1 MKILNYILLALLY
14 ISFTNINAQQ
24 ISKTARSSKEAR
36 IIDKIEL
43 KEDEVG
49 LFKEQT
55 KQKVEEFQQHIVI
68 LGDKEQ
74 PQDKRNMAEREA
86 LKLFYKGAMME
97 VSHVDKSGKTTIK
110 SRTMENYLYRLKTLP
125 YTRVV
130 ITYYDIAYI
139 TDFIKGPDNRYY
151 AVATIFQEFTGFVGD
166 NIKYADIT
174 QKEIEIIVE
183 QIEDKFYN
191 EKRWKIFLG
200 NIKATET
207 KAST

>member
-1 MKILNYILLALLY
+1 MNLLNYILTGFLLVS
-14 ISFTNINAQQ
+14 IMNTNAQQ
-24 ISKTARSSKEAR
+24 VSKTARSSKEAR
-36 IIDKIEL
+36 IVDKIEL

-55 KQKVEEFQQHIVI
+55 KRKVEEFQQHIVI

-74 PQDKRNMAEREA
+74 PREMRNMAEREA

-97 VSHVDKSGKTTIK
+97 VSYIDKTGKTSIK

-125 YTRVV
+125 YTKVV
-130 ITYYDIAYI
+130 INYYDIAYI

-151 AVATIFQEFTGFVGD
+151 AVATIFQEFKGFVGD

-183 QIEDKFYN
+183 QIEDTFYN

-207 KAST
+207 KASA

>member
-1 MKILNYILLALLY
+1 MKILKYILPALLY
-14 ISFTNINAQQ
+14 VNFTNINAQQ

-68 LGDKEQ
+68 LGDKDQ

-97 VSHVDKSGKTTIK
+97 VSYIDKSGRTTIK

-130 ITYYDIAYI
+130 INYYDIAYI

>member
-1 MKILNYILLALLY
+1 MNILYYILSGFLFV
-14 ISFTNINAQQ
+14 SFTNINAQQ
-24 ISKTARSSKEAR
+24 VSKTARSSKEAR
-36 IIDKIEL
+36 IVDKIEL

-97 VSHVDKSGKTTIK
+97 VSYIDKTGKSTIK

-130 ITYYDIAYI
+130 INYYDIAYI

>member
-1 MKILNYILLALLY
+1 MKILNYVLLALLFVS
-14 ISFTNINAQQ
+14 IANASAQQ
-24 ISKTARSSKEAR
+24 VSKTARSSKEAR
-36 IIDKIEL
+36 IVDKIQL
-43 KEDEVG
+43 KEDDVG

-68 LGDKEQ
+68 LGDNEQ

-86 LKLFYKGAMME
+86 LKLFYKGAVME
-97 VSHVDKSGKTTIK
+97 VSHIDNKGKVRIK

-125 YTRVV
+125 FTKVV
-130 ITYYDIAYI
+130 IDYYDIAYI
-139 TDFIKGPDNRYY
+139 TEFIKGPDNRYY

-174 QKEIEIIVE
+174 QKEIEIVVE
-183 QIEDKFYN
+183 QVEDKFYN

>member
-1 MKILNYILLALLY
+1 MSKLNYILLASLLTV
-14 ISFTNINAQQ
+14 ITNISAQQ
-24 ISKTARSSKEAR
+24 MSKTARSSKEAR
-36 IIDKIEL
+36 IVDKIEL

-49 LFKEQT
+49 LFKDQT
-55 KQKVEEFQQHIVI
+55 KQKVEEFQQHIVV
-68 LGDKEQ
+68 LSDKAQ

-97 VSHVDKSGKTTIK
+97 VSYFDSEGKALIK

-125 YTRVV
+125 YTRVE
-130 ITYYDIAYI
+130 INYYDIAYI

-166 NIKYADIT
+166 NIRYADIT

-183 QIEDKFYN
+183 QVEDKFYN

>member
-1 MKILNYILLALLY
+1 MKILKYILLVLLFAG
-14 ISFTNINAQQ
+14 ITRTSAQQ
-24 ISKTARSSKEAR
+24 VSKTARSSKEAR
-36 IIDKIEL
+36 IVDKIEL

-55 KQKVEEFQQHIVI
+55 QQKVEEFQQHIVI
-68 LGDKEQ
+68 LGDKQQ

-97 VSHVDKSGKTTIK
+97 VSYIDNKGKTSVK

-130 ITYYDIAYI
+130 INYYDIAYI
-139 TDFIKGPDNRYY
+139 TNFIKGPDNKYY

-183 QIEDKFYN
+183 QVEDKFYN

>member
-1 MKILNYILLALLY
+1 MKILNCFLLASLLVC
-14 ISFTNINAQQ
+14 ITNVRAQQ
-24 ISKTARSSKEAR
+24 ISKTARSSKEAK
-36 IIDKIEL
+36 IVDKIEL
-43 KEDEVG
+43 KENEVG

-55 KQKVEEFQQHIVI
+55 KQKVEEFQQHIII

-74 PQDKRNMAEREA
+74 PQDKRNMAEHQA
-86 LKLFYKGAMME
+86 LKLFYKGAVME
-97 VSHVDKSGKTTIK
+97 VSHIDNKGKTIIK
-110 SRTMENYLYRLKTLP
+110 TRSMEDYLYRLKTLP

-130 ITYYDIAYI
+130 IDYYDIAYI
-139 TDFIKGPDNRYY
+139 TDFVKGPDNKYY
-151 AVATIFQEFTGFVGD
+151 AVATIFQEFSGFVGD

-183 QIEDKFYN
+183 QVEDKFYN

>member
-1 MKILNYILLALLY
+1 MKKLKYVLLALLF
-14 ISFTNINAQQ
+14 ISITNASAQQ
-24 ISKTARSSKEAR
+24 ASKTARSSKEAR
-36 IIDKIEL
+36 IVDKIAL
-43 KEDEVG
+43 KEDDVG

-55 KQKVEEFQQHIVI
+55 KQKVEEFQQHITI

-86 LKLFYKGAMME
+86 LKLFYKGAIME
-97 VSHVDKSGKTTIK
+97 VSHIDSKGKVIIK

-125 YTRVV
+125 FTKVV
-130 ITYYDIAYI
+130 IDYYDIAYI
-139 TDFIKGPDNRYY
+139 TEFIKGPDNRYY

-174 QKEIEIIVE
+174 QKEIEIVVE
-183 QIEDKFYN
+183 QVEDKFYD